1 MLKKVN
7 ERSEVDELK
16 GPVHRKNRDSNKEF
30 FSACINAD
38 QPVFNDL
45 FYLQEKEAADMEF
58 QNILYTKQGY
68 IGTLTLNRP
77 PANSVNLATL
87 LDIDKALD
95 EVEADQEIRVLIITG
110 AGEKGFS
117 AGFDVSE
124 TAGLDQIGPKGQAVW
139 TRIDRLSKPVIAAIN
154 GYAFGGGCELAM
166 ASTFRVMQENARIG
180 LTELN
185 LGIIPGWGGTQ
196 RMPRILGKSKA
207 LDLILFSKRLTAQ
220 EALNIGLVDRVSKVG
235 ELMKDVTEM
244 AEILA
249 TRPPLAVKAVLNA
262 VNTGVEKGLDE
273 GIKVELEGLKLVSS
287 SKDAVEGFTAF
298 MQKRK
303 PNFTGE

>member
-1 MLKKVN
+1 
-7 ERSEVDELK
+7 
-16 GPVHRKNRDSNKEF
+16 
-30 FSACINAD
+30 
-38 QPVFNDL
+38 
-45 FYLQEKEAADMEF
+45 MEF
-58 QNILYTKQGY
+58 QNILYAKQEN

-77 PANSVNLATL
+77 PANAINLATL
-87 LDIDKALD
+87 LDIEKALD
-95 EVEADQEIRVLIITG
+95 QVEADKEIRILVITG

-117 AGFDVSE
+117 AGFDVSDP
-124 TAGLDQIGPKGQAVW
+124 AGAGATGPKGQEVW
-139 TRIDRLSKPVIAAIN
+139 TRIDRFSKPVIAAIN

-220 EALNIGLVDRVSKVG
+220 EALEIGLVDKVAKVG
-235 ELMKDVTEM
+235 ELMKDVMAM
-244 AEILA
+244 AEVLA
-249 TRPPLAVKAVLNA
+249 SRPPLAVKAVLKA
-262 VNTGVEKGLDE
+262 VNVGIEKGLDE
-273 GIKVELEGLKLVSS
+273 GIKVELEGIRLVSS

-298 MQKRK
+298 MEKRK